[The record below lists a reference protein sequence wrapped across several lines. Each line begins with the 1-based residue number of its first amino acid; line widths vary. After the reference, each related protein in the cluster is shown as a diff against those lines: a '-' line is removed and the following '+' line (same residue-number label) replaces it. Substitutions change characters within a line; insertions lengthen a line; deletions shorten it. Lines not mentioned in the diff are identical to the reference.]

1 MKTLAKI
8 WIPFCCLLLSVSCKE
23 AVQENEDSG
32 TLECEEIATP
42 AEEKKEIEAAVAL
55 LRGAILSPDA
65 SLLGELT
72 ADQLTY
78 GHSSGT
84 IQDKAEFIDD
94 LVHGSFDFTTVD
106 FRDQRIVVSGRTAI
120 VRHVFEAKATNA
132 GTPVDVRIGNI
143 LVYVK
148 QEGVWKLLAR
158 QAYKL

>member
-1 MKTLAKI
+1 MKAIKKVS
-8 WIPFCCLLLSVSCKE
+8 LLLLISGAFISCNEVQKE
-23 AVQENEDSG
+23 KQESG
-32 TLECEEIATP
+32 IAQREEIASP
-42 AEEKKEIEAAVAL
+42 AEEKKKVKAVVEL
-55 LRGAILSPDA
+55 LRGAIIEPDA
-65 SLLGELT
+65 TLLKELT

-132 GTPVDVRIGNI
+132 GAPVDVRIGNI

-148 QEGVWKLLAR
+148 QEGAWKLLAR